1 MHAEQITLTL
11 VICCCQQNFIYP
23 FCCQPRMCEREYL
36 EMCGLLLLGG
46 RESSAKFSCP
56 DTFSIWLSPF
66 WHWFSLLR
74 VFIFFPHSLCQVSI
88 KIACYALLYICRNI
102 QVLPTS
108 HVLCCSLFNKVIFLV
123 QIAVMP
129 ELCCDTGYYFQRNN
143 EEKRLPNYVSQS
155 LMLYNFSQAFSL
167 FSKITGVSRYR
178 LSCPVML

>member
-66 WHWFSLLR
+66 WHWFSLLG

-88 KIACYALLYICRNI
+88 KIAGYALLYICRNI

-155 LMLYNFSQAFSL
+155 LMLYNFSQAFS
-167 FSKITGVSRYR
+167 
-178 LSCPVML
+178 CP